1 MTDPNVTPAAAGWYP
16 DGFGCQRWWNGTEWA
31 DHIALP
37 QQHWPS
43 TAPAPAP
50 PVVNI
55 YNNTS
60 AGASV
65 LLLLAVLSGFGAL
78 CSAFN
83 YTIKH
88 TSERET

>member
-1 MTDPNVTPAAAGWYP
+1 MIDVLSRKTTIHV
-16 DGFGCQRWWNGTEWA
+16 FV
-31 DHIALP
+31 ALSLLAL
-37 QQHWPS
+37 WG
-43 TAPAPAP
+43 
-50 PVVNI
+50 
-55 YNNTS
+55 

-88 TSERET
+88 TDERES